1 MRCSIGGIRREFM
14 DRFAVACCG
23 LPIPS
28 TPRCA
33 GASAWPD
40 MGRLHQRSCLILG
53 AFWLVLPGTV
63 WASPPDMEVLLTG
76 QVETDA
82 SGEQVVALRFLNRT
96 DRQEILALPD
106 RIEAKVRQEN
116 RERTLL
122 LARANDTEPHLAI
135 DAHGFGQA
143 HYRLPANEPLVR
155 AMVSIPAWS
164 TQEVVLAPIVK
175 TATHEAE
182 NRSNPNAPILPPP
195 PTDRKAGN
203 AFVDN
208 LDLYEPIYAVYG
220 PGTDSE
226 ARIQLSFKYRLF
238 GASANSQTSSNW
250 RDGLYLAYTQRMFWD
265 LESKSSPFRNIDF
278 QPELIYITPTVG
290 LTGDIAM
297 TVQAGIRHESNGRD
311 GPQSR
316 SSHSIYIAPM
326 ATLPIAGDRKRTRLN
341 SRH

>member
-1 MRCSIGGIRREFM
+1 
-14 DRFAVACCG
+14 
-23 LPIPS
+23 
-28 TPRCA
+28 
-33 GASAWPD
+33 
-40 MGRLHQRSCLILG
+40 
-53 AFWLVLPGTV
+53 
-63 WASPPDMEVLLTG
+63 MEVLLTG

-208 LDLYEPIYAVYG
+208 LDLYEAASTLVSRQPCTIF
-220 PGTDSE
+220 
-226 ARIQLSFKYRLF
+226 ARWPT
-238 GASANSQTSSNW
+238 TS
-250 RDGLYLAYTQRMFWD
+250 
-265 LESKSSPFRNIDF
+265 
-278 QPELIYITPTVG
+278 
-290 LTGDIAM
+290 
-297 TVQAGIRHESNGRD
+297 
-311 GPQSR
+311 
-316 SSHSIYIAPM
+316 
-326 ATLPIAGDRKRTRLN
+326 DRI
-341 SRH
+341 